1 MTNTK
6 LIAFFQLNDRLHVS
20 EYNAQKQKKKKKS
33 IPGMH
38 TLCKVNKPNNLM
50 EWSRRGVL
58 E

>member
-1 MTNTK
+1 MTDSK

-20 EYNAQKQKKKKKS
+20 ECNAQKKKKS
-33 IPGMH
+33 IAVMH
-38 TLCKVNKPNNLM
+38 ILCKVNKRNNLM

>member
-1 MTNTK
+1 MTNSK

-20 EYNAQKQKKKKKS
+20 ECNAPKKKNS
-33 IPGMH
+33 IPVMH

-50 EWSRRGVL
+50 DWSRRGVP

>member
-6 LIAFFQLNDRLHVS
+6 LTAFFQLNDRLHGS
-20 EYNAQKQKKKKKS
+20 ECSAPKNKKNS
-33 IPGMH
+33 IPVMH
-38 TLCKVNKPNNLM
+38 ILCKVNKPNNLM